1 MARCRLTGRS
11 IACAG
16 LVSALMLSGSVVV
29 AQEESPAA
37 PTAAKA
43 SEVAPQ
49 DANAAAEGEKED
61 TDRKRKLRLAI
72 LTGGLIAVTGL
83 ALVIFTILGGSATRR
98 GLRRKPLSEGVPPLE
113 PIPAERFDDQEPAA
127 HDDGQDA
134 GSNEGFGPGADGGR
148 R

>member
-1 MARCRLTGRS
+1 MARRRLTGRS

-16 LVSALMLSGSVVV
+16 LVCAIMLAGSVLV
-29 AQEESPAA
+29 AQEAA
-37 PTAAKA
+37 PTSTPAA
-43 SEVAPQ
+43 EVVVQ
-49 DANAAAEGEKED
+49 DANVAAEGEKED
-61 TDRKRKLRLAI
+61 ADRKRKLRLAI

-98 GLRRKPLSEGVPPLE
+98 RLRRKPLTEGVPPLE
-113 PIPAERFDDQEPAA
+113 PIPAERFDDREPAA

-134 GSNEGFGPGADGGR
+134 GSNEGYGSGGDGGR